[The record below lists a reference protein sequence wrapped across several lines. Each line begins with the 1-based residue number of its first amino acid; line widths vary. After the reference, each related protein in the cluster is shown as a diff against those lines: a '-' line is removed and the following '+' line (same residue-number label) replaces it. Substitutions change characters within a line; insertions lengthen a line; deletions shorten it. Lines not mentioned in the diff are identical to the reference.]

1 MVMRALGVALL
12 VLIAVAMP
20 AMAWPQAR
28 LGSDFADSYA
38 EFAPLE
44 ALYRSFGDH
53 LFAGTAVAVPVGLSR
68 ACARFLDALQV
79 LHEEWIVQPP
89 SQTVQGL
96 GALVRLR
103 VASEGFCST
112 FATTLAA
119 LDGTG
124 SLPTDVETSLVA
136 QGFFASIHDLNEGFE
151 NVLDAAL
158 RDAPEDEARWA
169 MAVTFAVRSMLV
181 NPSWVRVS
189 TDVVAVFYGRSDIAA
204 SPPNVPDLIAQ
215 GFSASILDLNEQFE
229 SALHVV
235 LRDGPA
241 DEERRAK
248 AVTFA
253 VRSMLVNPSWA
264 RIATDVAAVSY
275 GRADATAPLF
285 DVPAAVR
292 MAMDRIVAAAGVD
305 LTDEERADVRLAAAV
320 VYDEFIAGG

>member
-1 MVMRALGVALL
+1 MAMRALGVALL

-189 TDVVAVFYGRSDIAA
+189 TDVVAVFYGRSDIVA
-204 SPPNVPDLIAQ
+204 SPRNVPDLIAQ

-241 DEERRAK
+241 DGARRAK

-264 RIATDVAAVSY
+264 RVATDVVAVFY

>member
-1 MVMRALGVALL
+1 MAMRALGVALL
-12 VLIAVAMP
+12 VLVAVAMP

-28 LGSDFADSYA
+28 LASDFADAYA

-112 FATTLAA
+112 FATDLAA
-119 LDGTG
+119 LSEAGN
-124 SLPTDVETSLVA
+124 LPTDVEASLVA
-136 QGFFASIHDLNEGFE
+136 QGFFASIHDLNEKFE
-151 NVLDAAL
+151 SALDAAL

-189 TDVVAVFYGRSDIAA
+189 TDVVAVFYGR
-204 SPPNVPDLIAQ
+204 
-215 GFSASILDLNEQFE
+215 
-229 SALHVV
+229 
-235 LRDGPA
+235 
-241 DEERRAK
+241 
-248 AVTFA
+248 
-253 VRSMLVNPSWA
+253 
-264 RIATDVAAVSY
+264 
-275 GRADATAPLF
+275 ADATAPLF

-292 MAMDRIVAAAGVD
+292 MAMDRIVAAAGAD
-305 LTDEERADVRLAAAV
+305 LTDEERTDVRLAAAV